1 MNINGRLKK
10 LVGVVYGARN
20 DFSESRQK
28 PVAAKQTLKL
38 VLQGD
43 LTWRVCRLD
52 FQPRRVSYSS
62 VADEFKI
69 NK

>member
-1 MNINGRLKK
+1 MGRLKK
-10 LVGVVYGARN
+10 LVRVVYAARN

-43 LTWRVCRLD
+43 LTWRVCRPD
-52 FQPRRVSYSS
+52 FQLRRVSYSS
-62 VADEFKI
+62 VVDEFET
-69 NK
+69 NE